1 MNHIPDYS
9 RRAFLQRSGLG
20 FGSMAL
26 VSLLQQDGLL
36 ASPDRGGSGK
46 SRPVDRPLDL
56 SPKPAQ
62 FSARA
67 KRVVLLMQSGGPSQ
81 MDLFDP
87 KPDLQKRHGEG
98 VPIDSLQGRPREPL
112 MASPF
117 EFQRYGRSGIE
128 FSELVPHLASI
139 ADDLCV
145 IRSMYTFDPCHA
157 GAPLILFTGKLEFG
171 RPTVGSWVS
180 YALGTENENLPAYVV
195 LPDIAGH
202 NTAGAALWD
211 NGWLPALYRG
221 TEFRPSG
228 TPVVNLHPAKALPR
242 TADRNDLALILKLN
256 ERYKERF
263 PRFSELEA
271 RIRNY
276 ELAARMQLAAEQ
288 HLDLTS
294 ETAETR
300 RLYGLDN
307 PTTQAYGTQC
317 LMARRLLE
325 AGVRFV
331 QIMNKPHNPW
341 DHHGYIR
348 KRLPELCATIDQPS
362 AALIADL
369 KRRGLLEDTI
379 VVWIGEFGRLP
390 TSQGGTGRDHN
401 MHAFTALVAG
411 GGFRSGHVHG
421 ATDEVGYRS
430 VVDKVSVLDLL
441 ATILYQ
447 VGLDHTTLTY
457 KHNNLDESLTDA
469 KVSSARVVREILE
482 RPSRA
487 AVSA

>member
-1 MNHIPDYS
+1 MIQNLDFS
-9 RRAFLQRSGLG
+9 RRAFLRRSGLG
-20 FGSMAL
+20 FGTLAL
-26 VSLLQQDGLL
+26 ASLLEQDGLL
-36 ASPDRGGSGK
+36 AEQADPSARAI
-46 SRPVDRPLDL
+46 DL
-56 SPKPAQ
+56 SPKAGHFPAQ
-62 FSARA
+62 A
-67 KRVVLLMQSGGPSQ
+67 KRVVLLMQSGGPSH

-87 KPDLQKRHGEG
+87 KPDLQKRHRED

-117 EFQRYGRSGIE
+117 KFEHRGRSGIE
-128 FSELVPHLASI
+128 FSEVVPHLGSL

-157 GAPLILFTGKLEFG
+157 GAPLILFSGKLEFG
-171 RPTVGSWVS
+171 RPTIGSWIS
-180 YALGTENENLPAYVV
+180 YALGTENQNLPAYVV

-228 TPVVNLHPAKALPR
+228 TPIVNLRAAIPLPEG
-242 TADRNDLALILKLN
+242 ADDNDLRLIAKLN
-256 ERYKERF
+256 EQYRKRF
-263 PRFSELEA
+263 PRVSDVET

-276 ELAARMQLAAEQ
+276 ELAARMQLAAEKY
-288 HLDLTS
+288 LDLAE

-300 RLYGLDN
+300 RLYGLDD
-307 PTTQAYGTQC
+307 PATAAYATQC

-341 DHHGYIR
+341 DHHKDLHTG
-348 KRLPELCATIDQPS
+348 LPEICTATDRPS

-369 KRRGLLEDTI
+369 KRRGLLDDTL

-401 MHAFTALVAG
+401 MHGFTALVAG
-411 GGFRSGHVHG
+411 GGFKAGYVHG
-421 ATDEVGYRS
+421 ATDEVGYRA

-441 ATILYQ
+441 ATILHQ
-447 VGLDHTTLTY
+447 VGLDQNRLTY
-457 KHNNLDESLTDA
+457 KHNNLEESLTDA
-469 KVSSARVVREILE
+469 KVSQARVVGELLQ
-482 RPSRA
+482 RPLRA
-487 AVSA
+487 G